1 MMTDRLKRQGGSGLV
16 DRLDAV
22 FEHWIGFAMPH
33 VESVLREANWKAD
46 RREDYCPRC
55 GVTVGAGEQ
64 TQSGC
69 GSCRDAPGLADGI
82 VRLGSYA
89 DDLREWIL
97 ALKYQ
102 SWAEM
107 GLTLG
112 RRLGQQVGEAGVI
125 DKADWAVVMPMPM
138 PWPRRLYRG
147 IDHARV
153 IASGVARELEA
164 PMILFLNKRNGPPQ
178 VSLPTSQRRRS
189 GSRGL
194 RVRSVGRF
202 VPHAKWLRGATILLV
217 DDVCTTGASVRAA
230 ARLLRPF
237 KPERICAAVLG
248 VSDDAARRKR
258 TGRPEMIEE
267 AKGKG

>member
-1 MMTDRLKRQGGSGLV
+1 MMTGRLERQGGAGFA
-16 DRLDAV
+16 DRMDAV
-22 FEHWIGFAMPH
+22 VEGWLGFAMPH
-33 VESVLREANWKAD
+33 VESVLRDANWKAD
-46 RREDYCPRC
+46 RRMDYCARC

-64 TQSGC
+64 TPQGC
-69 GSCRDAPGLADGI
+69 GSCRDTPGLADGI

-97 ALKYQ
+97 AVKYR

-107 GLTLG
+107 GVTLG

-125 DKADWAVVMPMPM
+125 KKEGWALVMPMPM

-194 RVRSVGRF
+194 RVRSMGRF

-230 ARLLRPF
+230 TRLLRPF
-237 KPERICAAVLG
+237 KPEHICAAVLA
-248 VSDDAARRKR
+248 VSDDAARRR
-258 TGRPEMIEE
+258 RSSRPETIEKP
-267 AKGKG
+267 KGTD